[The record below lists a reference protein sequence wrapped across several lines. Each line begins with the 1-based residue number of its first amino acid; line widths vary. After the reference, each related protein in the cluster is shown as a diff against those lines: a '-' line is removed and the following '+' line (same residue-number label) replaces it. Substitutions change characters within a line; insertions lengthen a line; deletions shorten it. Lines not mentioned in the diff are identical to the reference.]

1 MSDIAE
7 PVEVV
12 SVRRSKTPL
21 ILAGAVAVAL
31 VLGIGAYV
39 GYRFLFGGAQPAERM
54 PASVIAYAAI
64 DLTPGL
70 DQTNK
75 LRKLLEKFPSQSG
88 NTDPKAAI
96 EKLLQELDIEGV
108 DPKRDLASW
117 LGLRAAVGLWL
128 DSRDDPYAVVA
139 VASTDDEAAKKGLTV
154 LRDKSKASLG
164 FVVRDGYALVA
175 IGDKDAQRAA
185 DAAEAEA
192 QKSPLAKATKYVEAR
207 KWLADEQLT
216 IVYADLSAYGRL
228 MKSFMGKDLL
238 EGEDPETTEQFQKML
253 DEQSKNFTGTVIAG
267 ARIEDDGIV
276 SRSRSFGAKAITSGT
291 VSDAIGKLGAL
302 PASSEIAAVAKV
314 PDDLDKSPF
323 ATFGLPFAL
332 TPGLG
337 AAGTPLTEAEQKEL
351 EALMD
356 KDFEGKLTD
365 AEQKRLDE
373 LMAKMPGFGGSDL
386 TPAQEKEL
394 DALLAKDTLT
404 AAEQKR
410 LEELFGGPGAGASKA
425 WEELFGVL
433 SGATV
438 TVSVAGVA
446 DKPVF
451 RALAELTT
459 APSAKTVTEL
469 TKLSDGDVKVT
480 VEGKTLTATSPSYS
494 AAGKLADDALFQRCV
509 SGAPANVQ
517 LAVYVN
523 LAKAVPAKWREK
535 LGPFKAFS
543 VMQGTEQGDQI
554 AVARVLIG

>member
-1 MSDIAE
+1 MSDLAE

-21 ILAGAVAVAL
+21 ILAGAVTVAL
-31 VLGIGAYV
+31 VLGVGAYV

-64 DLTPGL
+64 DLTPGM

-75 LRKLLEKFPSQSG
+75 LRKLLEKFPSQGG

-96 EKLLQELDIEGV
+96 EKLLLELKIEGV
-108 DPKRDLASW
+108 DPKRDLTSW
-117 LGLRAAVGLWL
+117 LGMRAGAGVWL
-128 DSRDDPYAVVA
+128 GSKDEPYAVLA

-154 LRDKSKASLG
+154 LRDKSKVSLG
-164 FVVRDGYALVA
+164 FVVREGYVLVA
-175 IGDKDAQRAA
+175 IGDKDGQRAA
-185 DAAEAEA
+185 DAASAEAE
-192 QKSPLAKATKYVEAR
+192 KTPLAKAAKFAEAR

-216 IVYADLSAYGRL
+216 IVYADLSGYGRL
-228 MKSFMGKDLL
+228 MKTFTSSDLL
-238 EGEDPETTEQFQKML
+238 EGENPESAQQLQKML
-253 DEQSKNFTGTVIAG
+253 DEQSKNFTGTIIAG
-267 ARIEDDGIV
+267 ARIEDDGVV

-291 VSDAIGKLGAL
+291 ITDAIAKLGAL

-323 ATFGLPFAL
+323 ATFGLPFA
-332 TPGLG
+332 GMG
-337 AAGTPLTEAEQKEL
+337 AKGSPLTEAEQKEL
-351 EALMD
+351 DALMD
-356 KDFEGKLTD
+356 KDFEGK
-365 AEQKRLDE
+365 
-373 LMAKMPGFGGSDL
+373 
-386 TPAQEKEL
+386 
-394 DALLAKDTLT
+394 LT

-410 LEELFGGPGAGASKA
+410 LEELFGGPGAGASQA
-425 WEELFGVL
+425 WEELFRTI

-438 TVSVAGVA
+438 TVSVADIA

-459 APSAKTVTEL
+459 APSAETVTEL

-480 VEGKTLTATSPSYS
+480 VEGKTLTAGSPGYS

-509 SGAPANVQ
+509 SGAPANIQ